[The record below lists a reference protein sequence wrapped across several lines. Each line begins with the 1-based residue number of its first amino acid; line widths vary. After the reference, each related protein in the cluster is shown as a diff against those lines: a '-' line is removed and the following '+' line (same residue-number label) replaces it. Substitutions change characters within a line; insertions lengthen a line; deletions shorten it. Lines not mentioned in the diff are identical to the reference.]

1 MDINEKNMCKFVWG
15 EFLLV
20 YLVVW
25 FCNICLFD
33 NLEEIGYDILV
44 KIRNG
49 LNILDIVCMKNVLEE
64 LEFEV

>member
-25 FCNICLFD
+25 FGNICLFD
-33 NLEEIGYDILV
+33 NLENNGYDILV